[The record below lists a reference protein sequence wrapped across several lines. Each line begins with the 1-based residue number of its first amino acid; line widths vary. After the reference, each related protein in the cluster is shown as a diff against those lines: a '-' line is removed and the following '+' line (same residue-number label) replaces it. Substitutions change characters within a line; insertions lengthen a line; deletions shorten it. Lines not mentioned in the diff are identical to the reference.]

1 MVPLLVVTVAL
12 AQGGRLDTAVY
23 HDVATAALVMRAA
36 ARHAQQVSRL
46 ERYSA
51 RVHTHVEAS
60 VSAVRFAP
68 GIPLVRMDLVAGVQ
82 WQRPADVRVTLLGA
96 RTHVARL
103 PGAKRETLAG
113 WWVGLVTGDPWFA
126 PGAMGDQID
135 FMGIP
140 DEAALHPLAPG
151 ADRYYRYAIVD
162 SVRMIM
168 PGRTVRTVAVAVVP
182 RRYDA
187 SLVQGTMWLDAD
199 SLDVVRL
206 SVAFVGR
213 GLWDENDDE
222 SPRLV
227 GAEADLEYALHEG
240 QYWLPYRQILT
251 LDWRYRYLPGAVMPA
266 RAVSTFDDFRLT
278 EVPPIAFQPRSSHS
292 RLERECDP
300 WSHHDPEDCG
310 TRRQVRLRRDED
322 RRYEVVIPPLDSLA
336 MFDFGDG
343 GSRVATF
350 DDEAVGRRLTEMALQ
365 AGRLP
370 SQAHPGDHGLLNPV
384 LVAALREGVRFNRV
398 QGPSLGGTVRLRTGS
413 LTTLEPSL
421 RASAGDERITGDLV
435 LRHATPQREV
445 WLRVRHQVREAEPW
459 TSGLSLPG
467 TLRAAFLG
475 DDAADYYLVTGANA
489 GVSVRLGRA
498 RGMRVELG
506 WERQRSMVATDGSVL
521 HDVLFGDGRLPPNPA
536 IVEGQFGRVMVSRQF
551 GALGTPALE
560 LGVEGMT
567 GSDLAAARGWIVG
580 DLPFDLGRR
589 HGRIVAR
596 VGEMIGDSLPQL
608 EFRAGG
614 RYTVRGYEYGARRG
628 RGVWSVQ
635 SEFEIVPNEWVA
647 PVVLMDVGNVIGSG
661 AGDPLIG
668 VGLGLSLGNG
678 WLRLDLV
685 KGVNPAAVVRADL
698 GVQIAM

>member
-1 MVPLLVVTVAL
+1 VVPLLVVTVAL
-12 AQGGRLDTAVY
+12 AQGGQLDTAVY
-23 HDVATAALVMRAA
+23 HDVATAGLVMRAA
-36 ARHAQQVSRL
+36 ERHARQVSRL
-46 ERYSA
+46 DRFSA
-51 RVHTHVEAS
+51 RVRTHVEAS
-60 VSAVRFAP
+60 LAAAKFAP
-68 GIPLVRMDLVAGVQ
+68 GIPLVRMDLAAAVQ
-82 WQRPADVRVTLLGA
+82 WQRPADVSVTLLGA

-103 PGAKRETLAG
+103 PGAKREKLAG
-113 WWVGLVTGDPWFA
+113 WWIGLITGDPWFA
-126 PGAMGDQID
+126 PGAMGDEID

-140 DEAALHPLAPG
+140 DEPALHPLAPA
-151 ADRYYRYAIVD
+151 ADRYYHYAIVD
-162 SVRMIM
+162 SVRMIL
-168 PGRTVRTVAVAVVP
+168 PGRTVRTVAVAVTP
-182 RRYDA
+182 RRYDG

-206 SVAFVGR
+206 TVAFVGR
-213 GLWDENDDE
+213 GLWNENDAE

-251 LDWRYRYLPGAVMPA
+251 LDWRYRYLPGAVLPA
-266 RAVSTFDDFRLT
+266 RAVSTFADYRLT
-278 EVPPIAFQPRSSHS
+278 EVAPIAFQQRTAHS
-292 RLERECDP
+292 RLERVCEP
-300 WSHHDPEDCG
+300 WSHRDAADCG
-310 TRRQVRLRRDED
+310 THHEVRMRWDD
-322 RRYEVVIPPLDSLA
+322 GRRYQVVIPPLDSLA

-343 GSRVATF
+343 ASRPTTF
-350 DDEAVGRRLTEMALQ
+350 DDEAVGRRLTALAVQ
-365 AGRLP
+365 ARTLP
-370 SQAHPGDHGLLNPV
+370 SQAHPGDHRLLNPL

-398 QGPSLGGTVRLRTGS
+398 QGPSLGGTVRLRTGA
-413 LTTLEPSL
+413 LTTLEPSF
-421 RASAGDERITGDLV
+421 RASAGDERITGALV
-435 LRHATPQREV
+435 LRHATPQRDV

-459 TSGLSLPG
+459 TAGLSLPG

-489 GVSVRLGRA
+489 GVSVQLGRA
-498 RGMRVELG
+498 RGMHVELG

-521 HDVLFGDGRLPPNPA
+521 HDIFFGDGRLPPNPA

-551 GALGTPALE
+551 GALGTPTLE
-560 LGVEGMT
+560 VGIEGMT
-567 GSDLAAARGWIVG
+567 GSDLAAARGWMVG
-580 DLPFDLGRR
+580 DMPFDLGRR

-635 SEFEIVPNEWVA
+635 SEFELVPNEWVA
-647 PVVLMDVGNVIGSG
+647 PVALVDIGNVIGSG

-668 VGLGLSLGNG
+668 IGLGLSLGNG

-698 GVQIAM
+698 GVHIGM